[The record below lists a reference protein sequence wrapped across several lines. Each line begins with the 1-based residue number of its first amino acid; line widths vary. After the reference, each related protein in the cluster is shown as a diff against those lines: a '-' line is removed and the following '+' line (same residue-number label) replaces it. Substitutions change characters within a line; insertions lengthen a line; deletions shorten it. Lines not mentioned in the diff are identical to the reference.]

1 MAHNLM
7 VSFEIPPG
15 PVNKPKIYPK
25 RGREG
30 NIPMTSTLLNISPSS
45 PFLLDLQN
53 DDDFA
58 ERNHGERD
66 LVREVEALQRLAYVF
81 AANPQDI
88 LQELAS
94 ISMELCGA
102 DSAGISLEETTED
115 GETHFR
121 WIATAGAYAPFLGTT
136 LPQDFSP
143 SATCLRRKRPQICAI
158 SESYLQR
165 IGVEAPPVT
174 DGILIPWEVEQTRG
188 TLWILAHASCTLFD
202 LQDFRVLQ
210 NLANFAAIAI
220 RHHEQQEI
228 LTHQAA
234 ATAAAAMAN
243 DLAHRIN
250 NPLQSLTNTVYLA
263 AQGGAG
269 SHVFA
274 HQAVADLVKLS
285 ALVKDLLH
293 LRKAY

>member
-1 MAHNLM
+1 MASISLN
-7 VSFEIPPG
+7 
-15 PVNKPKIYPK
+15 
-25 RGREG
+25 
-30 NIPMTSTLLNISPSS
+30 TSSSS

-53 DDDFA
+53 DVNFA

-66 LVREVEALQRLAYVF
+66 LVREVEALQRLAHVF
-81 AANPQDI
+81 SAHPQDI
-88 LQELAS
+88 LQELVS

-115 GETHFR
+115 GQTQFR

-136 LPQDFSP
+136 LARDFGP

-158 SESYLQR
+158 SESYLQS
-165 IGVEAPPVT
+165 IGIEAPPVT
-174 DGILIPWEVEQTRG
+174 DGILIPWEVGQTRG
-188 TLWILAHASCTLFD
+188 TLWIVAHASCNLFD

-210 NLANFAAIAI
+210 NLAHFTAIAI
-220 RHHEQQEI
+220 RHQEQQEI
-228 LTHQAA
+228 LTQQAA

-274 HQAVADLVKLS
+274 HQAITDLVKLS
-285 ALVKDLLH
+285 ALVKELLH